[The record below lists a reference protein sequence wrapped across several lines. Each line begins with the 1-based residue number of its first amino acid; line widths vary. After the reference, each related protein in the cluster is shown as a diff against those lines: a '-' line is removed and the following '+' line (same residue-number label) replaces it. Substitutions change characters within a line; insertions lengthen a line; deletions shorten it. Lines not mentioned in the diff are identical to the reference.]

1 MFDTLAKPRPS
12 RDLNMIPLIN
22 IVLLLL
28 IFFLIA
34 GQLAN
39 TQAPEIRLPV
49 SDSAKPI
56 ERHEIILALD
66 THLWLNGEQIALDA
80 LGTALQAAMSEDT
93 QTIVLQADRDV
104 TAVSLDG
111 VLDVLRAQGITTVT
125 LYSLKADTA

>member
-1 MFDTLAKPRPS
+1 MFDALTKPRPS

-39 TQAPEIRLPV
+39 TPEIQLPV
-49 SDSAKPI
+49 SDSDRPI
-56 ERHEIILALD
+56 ERHAITLTLD
-66 THLWLNGEQIALDA
+66 THLWLNGKQIGLEA
-80 LGTALQAAMSEDT
+80 LGAALRAATAEK
-93 QTIVLQADRDV
+93 TIVLRADRDV
-104 TAVSLDG
+104 TAGSLDS

>member
-1 MFDTLAKPRPS
+1 MFDTLVKPRPS

-34 GQLAN
+34 GQLTN
-39 TQAPEIRLPV
+39 TPEIQLPV
-49 SDSAKPI
+49 SDSDRPI
-56 ERHEIILALD
+56 EQHELILTLD
-66 THLWLNGEQIALDA
+66 THLWLNGERIGLEA
-80 LGTALQAAMSEDT
+80 LGAALQAATAEK
-93 QTIVLQADRDV
+93 TIVLRADRDV
-104 TAVSLDG
+104 TAGSLDG

>member
-1 MFDTLAKPRPS
+1 MFDALTKPRPS

-39 TQAPEIRLPV
+39 TPEIQLPV
-49 SDSAKPI
+49 SDSDRPV
-56 ERHEIILALD
+56 ERHELTLTLD
-66 THLWLNGEQIALDA
+66 THLWLNGERIGLEA
-80 LGTALQAAMSEDT
+80 LGAALQAATAEKT
-93 QTIVLQADRDV
+93 VVLRADRDV
-104 TAVSLDG
+104 TAESLDS
-111 VLDVLRAQGITTVT
+111 VLDLLRAQGITTVT

>member
-1 MFDTLAKPRPS
+1 MFDTLVKPRPS

-39 TQAPEIRLPV
+39 TPEIQLPV
-49 SDSAKPI
+49 SDSARPI
-56 ERHEIILALD
+56 ERHAITLALD
-66 THLWLNGEQIALDA
+66 TYLWLNGEQIGLEA
-80 LGTALQAAMSEDT
+80 LGAALQAATAEK
-93 QTIVLQADRDV
+93 TIVLRADRDV
-104 TAVSLDG
+104 TAGSLDG

-125 LYSLKADTA
+125 LYSLKADTT

>member
-1 MFDTLAKPRPS
+1 MFNALAKPRPS

-39 TQAPEIRLPV
+39 TPEIQLPV
-49 SDSAKPI
+49 SDSDRPI
-56 ERHEIILALD
+56 ERHELILTLD
-66 THLWLNGEQIALDA
+66 THLWLNGERIGLEA
-80 LGTALQAAMSEDT
+80 LGAALQAATAEK
-93 QTIVLQADRDV
+93 TIVLRADRDV
-104 TAVSLDG
+104 TAESLDG
-111 VLDVLRAQGITTVT
+111 VLDLLRAQGITTVT

>member
-1 MFDTLAKPRPS
+1 MFDTLVKPRPS

-39 TQAPEIRLPV
+39 TPEIQLPV
-49 SDSAKPI
+49 SDSDRPI
-56 ERHEIILALD
+56 ERHAITLALD
-66 THLWLNGEQIALDA
+66 THLWLNGEQIGLEA
-80 LGTALQAAMSEDT
+80 LGAALQAATAEK
-93 QTIVLQADRDV
+93 TIVLRADRDV
-104 TAVSLDG
+104 TAGSLDG

-125 LYSLKADTA
+125 LYSLKADTT